1 MTTLD
6 MTTLDIVAM
15 CIGYIVIAGF
25 GIIILIVI
33 VATIFGHHRELNNQ
47 IYEKEL
53 MKKGIDPHIDPK
65 FMQ

>member
-1 MTTLD
+1 MILD
-6 MTTLDIVAM
+6 TIAM
-15 CIGYIVIAGF
+15 IIGYIVIAGS
-25 GIIILIVI
+25 GIIILVVI

-53 MKKGIDPHIDPK
+53 IKKGIDPHIDPH

>member
-6 MTTLDIVAM
+6 TIAM
-15 CIGYIVIAGF
+15 VIGYIVIAGF
-25 GIIILIVI
+25 GIIILVVI
-33 VATIFGHHRELNNQ
+33 VATIFGHYRELNSQ

-53 MKKGIDPHIDPK
+53 MKKGIDPHIDPH